1 MEKMEY
7 SEISEPEEETL
18 DSPEDMKRKREHL
31 QSALLS
37 MEHNFA
43 VTKQMLFKEK
53 HQFYEKKLKE
63 LKDPAKKSAELSAK
77 IRDHEKDISSRKKYI
92 ISMKEHKLKHAS
104 TWFKAENL
112 AVEQTAANKK
122 KLEKQRLMDKLE
134 GKLFELR
141 DNFKKSPKTKF
152 AFPIAKKKRRNSV
165 AENFTAPS
173 IVYHLP
179 DSEIDIDLH
188 AFRKIAKASGRKR
201 MPSQNTAK
209 NTENVITLECSGI
222 DML

>member
-63 LKDPAKKSAELSAK
+63 LKGNNFFFSQFRLTK
-77 IRDHEKDISSRKKYI
+77 I
-92 ISMKEHKLKHAS
+92 
-104 TWFKAENL
+104 
-112 AVEQTAANKK
+112 
-122 KLEKQRLMDKLE
+122 
-134 GKLFELR
+134 
-141 DNFKKSPKTKF
+141 
-152 AFPIAKKKRRNSV
+152 
-165 AENFTAPS
+165 
-173 IVYHLP
+173 
-179 DSEIDIDLH
+179 
-188 AFRKIAKASGRKR
+188 
-201 MPSQNTAK
+201 
-209 NTENVITLECSGI
+209 
-222 DML
+222 

>member
-1 MEKMEY
+1 
-7 SEISEPEEETL
+7 
-18 DSPEDMKRKREHL
+18 
-31 QSALLS
+31 
-37 MEHNFA
+37 
-43 VTKQMLFKEK
+43 
-53 HQFYEKKLKE
+53 
-63 LKDPAKKSAELSAK
+63 
-77 IRDHEKDISSRKKYI
+77 
-92 ISMKEHKLKHAS
+92 MKEHKLKHAS
-104 TWFKAENL
+104 TWYKAEIL

-122 KLEKQRLMDKLE
+122 KLGRLFEIVLQYLTVFLEKQRLMDKLE
-134 GKLFELR
+134 RKLFELR
-141 DNFKKSPKTKF
+141 ETIKKSPKSKF

-165 AENFTAPS
+165 AENFTAPCKTKITKITNLYRFLA

-179 DSEIDIDLH
+179 DNEIDIDLQ